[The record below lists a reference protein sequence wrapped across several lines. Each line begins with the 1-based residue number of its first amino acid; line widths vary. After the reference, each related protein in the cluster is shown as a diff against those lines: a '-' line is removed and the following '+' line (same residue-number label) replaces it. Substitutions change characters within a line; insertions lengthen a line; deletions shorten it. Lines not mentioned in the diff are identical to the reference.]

1 MSTTTIIAGDVPTN
15 WNDIF
20 NKLLEGEHEFL
31 VTDGQQVRAVIMA
44 QAQYRQLMG
53 LLEREARR

>member
-20 NKLLEGEHEFL
+20 NKLLEGKHEFL
-31 VTDGQQVRAVIMA
+31 VTDSQQVRAVSPGSIPA
-44 QAQYRQLMG
+44 TGQPGQSQ
-53 LLEREARR
+53 